1 MIIDEDDYL
10 AHYGIL
16 RRSGRYPW
24 GSGKDGRD
32 PYDDKYKGI
41 LSSSTNVRN
50 KTFLQYVD
58 DMRAAGMSETE
69 IARGMGVSTTQLR
82 AAKTNAINQQRQ
94 AKISQIEKLKEKGLS
109 TTAIGRKIGMP
120 EPTVRSYLI
129 PSAKERVDVL
139 TATKSML
146 KEELAQKRYLD
157 VGKGQEN
164 WLNVNKTK
172 LGAAVA
178 SLQDEGYPLYYLKTR
193 QLGTGKDTSVKVLC
207 LPGVT
212 YSELSANRDQLGQIA
227 KYSVDDGKSYLGLL
241 PPIAVNPKR
250 VAVRYAEDG
259 GDKADGVIYVRRG
272 VKDLSLG
279 DSRYAQVRI
288 QVGPDHFIKGMA
300 MYKDDMPDGVD
311 LVFNTNK
318 SDTGKKMDALKPLL
332 RDPRDPTK
340 VDQANP
346 FGAIVK
352 QLGDID
358 PATGKVTKVRSAMN
372 IVNEEGQWGEWSKS
386 LASQM
391 LSKQSP
397 KLAREQLAETRA
409 SRQKEFD
416 EIMALTNPT
425 VRRKLLEKFADSTD
439 AAAVHLKAAHMPR
452 QASHVILPIDSLPD
466 TQVYAP
472 KYFDGE
478 QVVLIRYPHGGLFEI
493 PTLTVNNKHKE
504 ARALLGD
511 ARDAIGI
518 NSRVAE
524 RMSGADFDGDTVLV
538 IPNNGNRVQT
548 QAALEGLRNFN
559 PKKEYAAYDGMP
571 RISEANMQSQM
582 GQVSNLIT
590 DMTLQK
596 APANE
601 VVRAIR
607 HSMVVIDSYKHSL
620 DYKRSAQENG
630 IAALRQKYQVDL
642 GGTGGA
648 STLISRA
655 TSTEYIPERR
665 ARRASEGGPIDPKT
679 GAKVYV
685 PTGRSYVNKKGKTV
699 ENLQGIEKLALA
711 TDANTLSSGTPMER
725 QYAEHSN
732 ALKKMANDA
741 RLAQLNTPRAPYSRS
756 AAITYKKEVDRLNAA
771 LNLALRNAPLERQAQ
786 ILANARV
793 QAQLAAAPDTDAK
806 QRKRLESQALE
817 TARTRTG
824 AKKQRIEISQEE
836 WNAIQAG
843 ALHDTKVRA
852 ILDNADMDIVVK
864 LATPRP
870 SRLMSNADTK
880 RAQRMLDSGIS
891 RAEVAKALGVSVSTL
906 DEVTSVMT

>member
-1 MIIDEDDYL
+1 MIIDEEDYL
-10 AHYGIL
+10 AHYGVL

-24 GSGKDGRD
+24 GSGKDGQD
-32 PYDDKYKGI
+32 PYNDKYKGI
-41 LSSSTNVRN
+41 LSTSANMRN
-50 KTFLQYVD
+50 KTFLNYVD

-69 IARGMGVSTTQLR
+69 IARGMGISTTQLR

-94 AKISQIEKLKEKGLS
+94 AKIAQIAKLKEKGLS
-109 TTAIGRKIGMP
+109 PTAIGRKIGMP
-120 EPTVRSYLI
+120 EATVRSYLV
-129 PSAKERVDVL
+129 PEAKERVDVL
-139 TATKSML
+139 TATKTML
-146 KEELAQKRYLD
+146 KDELSQKRYLD

-164 WLNVNKTK
+164 WMNVNKTK

-178 SLQDEGYPLYYLKTR
+178 ALQDEGYPLYYLKTR
-193 QLGTGKDTSVKVLC
+193 QLGTGKDTSIKVLC

-212 YSELSANRDQLGQIA
+212 YSELSANRDKLGQIA

-241 PPIAVNPKR
+241 PPIAVSPRR
-250 VAVRYAEDG
+250 VAVRYAEQG
-259 GDKADGVIYVRRG
+259 GDTADGVIYVRRG

-279 DSRYAQVRI
+279 DARYAQVRI
-288 QVGPDHFIKGMA
+288 QVGPDHFLKGMA

-318 SDTGKKMDALKPLL
+318 SDTGKKVDAFKPLL
-332 RDPRDPTK
+332 RDPNDKTK

-346 FGAIVK
+346 FGAVVK
-352 QLGDID
+352 QLGDKD
-358 PATGKVTKVRSAMN
+358 PATGKVIKVRSAMN

-391 LSKQSP
+391 LSKQTP
-397 KLAREQLAETRA
+397 KLAKEQLSLTREQ
-409 SRQKEFD
+409 RQKEFD

-504 ARALLGD
+504 ARDLLGD

-559 PKKEYAAYDGMP
+559 PKKEYAAYEGMP
-571 RISEANMQSQM
+571 RISEANMQGQM
-582 GQVSNLIT
+582 GKVSNLIT

-596 APANE
+596 APGEE

-607 HSMVVIDSYKHSL
+607 HSMVVIDSYKHNL

-630 IAALRQKYQVDL
+630 IAALKQKYQ
-642 GGTGGA
+642 GGA
-648 STLISRA
+648 DAGSSTLISRA
-655 TSTEYIPERR
+655 GSPEFINERR

-685 PTGRSYVNKKGKTV
+685 PTGRSYVNANGKTV
-699 ENLQGIEKLALA
+699 FNKQKIEKLAL
-711 TDANTLSSGTPMER
+711 TDDAHTLSSGTPMER
-725 QYAEHSN
+725 LYADHSN

-741 RLAQLNTPRAPYSRS
+741 RLAHLNTPRAPYSR
-756 AAITYKKEVDRLNAA
+756 AAANTYKNEVQTLTAN
-771 LNLALRNAPLERQAQ
+771 LNLALKNAPLERQAQ

-793 QAQLAAAPDTDAK
+793 QAQLAAAPDTDDK
-806 QRKRLESQALE
+806 QKKRLESQALE

-824 AKKQRIEISQEE
+824 AKKQNIKITQEE

-843 ALHDTKVRA
+843 ALHDSKVRA

-864 LATPRP
+864 LATPRS
-870 SRLMSNADTK
+870 SRLMSTADTK
-880 RAQRMLDSGIS
+880 RAQRMLDSGVS

>member
-1 MIIDEDDYL
+1 MIIDEEDYL
-10 AHYGIL
+10 AHYGVL

-24 GSGKDGRD
+24 GSGKDGQD
-32 PYDDKYKGI
+32 PYNDKYKGI
-41 LSSSTNVRN
+41 LSSSANVRN
-50 KTFLQYVD
+50 KTFLNYVD

-69 IARGMGVSTTQLR
+69 IARGLGVSTTQLR
-82 AAKTNAINQQRQ
+82 SAKTNALNQQKQ
-94 AKISQIEKLKEKGLS
+94 ANIARAEKLKEKGLS
-109 TTAIGRKIGMP
+109 YVAIGKKMNMP
-120 EPTVRSYLI
+120 ESTVRALLI

-139 TATKSML
+139 AATKNML
-146 KEELAQKRYLD
+146 KEEIAQKRYLD

-164 WLNVNKTK
+164 WLNISKTK
-172 LGAAVA
+172 LAAAVS
-178 SLQDEGYPLYYLKTR
+178 SLEDEGYIVHYLKTR
-193 QLGTGKDTSVKVLC
+193 QLGTGKDTSIKVLVA
-207 LPGVT
+207 PGVT
-212 YSELSANRDQLGQIA
+212 YSELSANRDKLGQIA

-241 PPIAVNPKR
+241 PPIAVSPKR

-272 VKDLSLG
+272 IKDLSLG
-279 DSRYAQVRI
+279 DARYAQVRI
-288 QVGPDHFIKGMA
+288 QVGPDHFLKGMA

-318 SDTGKKMDALKPLL
+318 SDTGKKVDAFKPLL
-332 RDPRDPTK
+332 RDSRDPTK

-352 QLGDID
+352 QLGDVD
-358 PATGKVTKVRSAMN
+358 PSTGRVTKVRSAMN

-397 KLAREQLAETRA
+397 KLAREQLSETRA
-409 SRQKEFD
+409 QRQKEFD

-425 VRRKLLEKFADSTD
+425 VRRKLLEKFADTTD

-493 PTLTVNNKHKE
+493 PTLTVNNKHRE
-504 ARALLGD
+504 ARDLLGD

-548 QAALEGLRNFN
+548 QAALEGLKNFN
-559 PKKEYAAYDGMP
+559 PKKEYAAYEGMP
-571 RISEANMQSQM
+571 RITEANMQGQM
-582 GQVSNLIT
+582 GKVSNLIT

-596 APANE
+596 APASE

-607 HSMVVIDSYKHSL
+607 HSMVVIDSHKHNL

-630 IAALRQKYQVDL
+630 IAALKEKYQ
-642 GGTGGA
+642 GGSDAGA

-655 TSTEYIPERR
+655 RSTTYLPEQRT
-665 ARRASEGGPIDPKT
+665 RRASEGGPIDPKT
-679 GAKVYV
+679 GAKVTV
-685 PTGRSYVNKKGKTV
+685 PTGRSYINKKGKEV
-699 ENLQGIEKLALA
+699 LNLQGFERLAV
-711 TDANTLSSGTPMER
+711 TNDAHTLSSGTPIER
-725 QYAEHSN
+725 LYADHSN

-741 RLAQLNTPRAPYSRS
+741 RLAQLNTPRAPYSR
-756 AAITYKKEVDRLNAA
+756 AAANTYRKEVDTLNAK
-771 LNLALRNAPLERQAQ
+771 LNVALRNAPLERQAQ
-786 ILANARV
+786 LLANARV

-824 AKKQRIEISQEE
+824 AKKQRIEITQDE

-852 ILDNADMDIVVK
+852 ILDNADMDVVVK
-864 LATPRP
+864 LATPRTT
-870 SRLMSNADTK
+870 RLMSSADTK

-906 DEVTSVMT
+906 DEVTSVMG